1 MKVAALCFLAAATFW
16 VLNALNKDDYNTVVD
31 YPIAIVFDQT
41 EFMPVEE
48 LPTRMKIE
56 INGNGWDLLRK
67 YFKINESPFLI
78 EINNPSTKDYI
89 LTSELRRT
97 LSENITPSV
106 LVSMV
111 TDTVKF
117 NVDKVVTRKIK
128 IELDTTSTT
137 LAQNFSLGSA
147 MSIDP
152 RLIDITGPTSV
163 LQELDGVL
171 KVDLGEDK
179 INKDFNKIIPLVL
192 PSGYADFLTLQDES
206 VQVKFEV
213 YQMLE
218 GNKRLKI
225 KTLNFPKNVNL
236 AQEPANIIMSYF
248 IDERKVTELSKYEF
262 EAVLNYNNRDKED
275 STIFVEV
282 RPKPKFLEK
291 IKFEPEV
298 LRLKYDKP

>member
-137 LAQNFSLGSA
+137 LAQNFRLGSA